1 MEDKLK
7 NKLMSLFS
15 FEDEDNSPQKTWDYL
30 QNKDFPISVVKQQ
43 AIWSEGDEK
52 EKSIYS
58 LHLETNK
65 KEIMDKIEKS
75 IINTDFGDEEMNKKF
90 KKAMK

>member
-7 NKLMSLFS
+7 NKLISLFS
-15 FEDEDNSPQKTWDYL
+15 FEYDSPQETWDYL
-30 QNKDFPISVVKQQ
+30 QKQDFPISYQRQQ
-43 AIWSEGDEK
+43 TKWIEGNEK

-58 LHLETNK
+58 LHLETNQ

-90 KKAMK
+90 RKAIK